1 MVSLRCN
8 ITASGLINTAEY
20 DVDEC
25 SSVPCQ
31 NGGTCV
37 DLVDG
42 FRCECT
48 PEWEGS
54 ACQFDA
60 DECQDS
66 PCINAYSCQNLVGD
80 YKCKCQKGWAGKNC
94 DHNINDCVGQCLHGG
109 TCIDLVNNYHCACQ
123 AGYTG
128 RHCDTDINECANNPC
143 MNQGECSDRVNG
155 YRCICAVGY
164 IGEQCEVKNDHCI
177 NNPCKNEAHCFNTQG
192 DYYCLCSEEWQ
203 GKNCST
209 KRQQCLHPPCEV
221 IDSCTVSAP
230 SGSAIMVPSG
240 ICGDHGMCVGLP
252 GGGFRCSCEAG
263 YTGQYCH
270 ENINDCKVNPCQNGG
285 TCVDK
290 VSSFQCICKE
300 GWEGEICATNK
311 DECIPNPC
319 RNNGSCLDGI
329 ADFVCSCR
337 DGWKGKTCNLKDS
350 HCDRSTCRN
359 GGTCQDLGD
368 TYVCLCL
375 PDWEGTTCHIVA
387 SYSLLNAELS
397 LAAAVGHFSGVVYSS
412 GAFRLQPS
420 PYREFRAPPGGRGC
434 NNVRQQECS
443 TNRISKMR
451 LTLFRARIGITEAW
465 SKLADLLRV
474 ALSISF
480 ISSRRVRKAFTSH
493 GPFHLGDSLA
503 EILSAAELRGKSRQN
518 TLLRKASLHL
528 SPYAELPGSPT
539 NGSTSQ
545 TANKG
550 WFSSLPKRR
559 EEGVHPVDSCTAEL
573 KATKS
578 HACKSNP
585 CQNGATCVNTGD
597 FYSCIC
603 KEGFE
608 GQHCQ
613 HDINDCNPLPC
624 FNGGKCIDGV
634 NWFLCEC
641 APGFTGPDC
650 RININEC
657 ASNPCG
663 YGSTCVDDIGQFQC
677 LCPKGRIGVRCEGVE
692 VMAYSPGTCFWNTQY
707 YSNNASWQYECN
719 MCSCEDSVVKCTKVW
734 CGLGNCL
741 GQDSIICQPNQ
752 VCVPSP
758 REACLAPPCVP
769 WGECR
774 DLQSGKRVGPPQLPS
789 LPSCWP
795 NQASLSLSCV
805 RLSLYVDR
813 NKLPPGVSIEG
824 LCDQLRIL
832 LALHQASLE
841 SDHQLVLLCDLKQ
854 GYNDTIEATLS
865 SLSQSTGLQE
875 NTAVTDGIKV
885 LGEAI
890 SRKQTNFPVF
900 TSSVVEVKVETAIAT
915 SREEKKKED
924 NGYFIALICI
934 ILVLVLG
941 AVVGSLY
948 YWHNVWRR
956 RIMLGSGAHL
966 GGSRAT
972 NCDDEKSNNLQ
983 NEENLRR
990 YVANPLKEESV
1001 PSLVSAKSSTSV
1013 ESISDCQPHRV
1024 SVVRPLSTDASSS
1037 TSTAEML
1044 EVIPDPDVVPV
1055 KPQATDLSRQ
1065 SSPRRNSQILLFKAQ
1080 SPDVRKNTAA
1090 FDDIGPHK
1098 DFAKRVIN
1106 LKVLPSVQR
1115 TFQPPCEVDRG
1126 GGDMLTV
1133 IV

>member
-1 MVSLRCN
+1 MV
-8 ITASGLINTAEY
+8 IVVIET
-20 DVDEC
+20 
-25 SSVPCQ
+25 VP
-31 NGGTCV
+31 
-37 DLVDG
+37 
-42 FRCECT
+42 
-48 PEWEGS
+48 
-54 ACQFDA
+54 
-60 DECQDS
+60 
-66 PCINAYSCQNLVGD
+66 
-80 YKCKCQKGWAGKNC
+80 
-94 DHNINDCVGQCLHGG
+94 
-109 TCIDLVNNYHCACQ
+109 
-123 AGYTG
+123 
-128 RHCDTDINECANNPC
+128 
-143 MNQGECSDRVNG
+143 
-155 YRCICAVGY
+155 
-164 IGEQCEVKNDHCI
+164 
-177 NNPCKNEAHCFNTQG
+177 
-192 DYYCLCSEEWQ
+192 
-203 GKNCST
+203 
-209 KRQQCLHPPCEV
+209 V

-230 SGSAIMVPSG
+230 LGSAIMVPSG

-270 ENINDCKVNPCQNGG
+270 E
-285 TCVDK
+285 
-290 VSSFQCICKE
+290 SE
-300 GWEGEICATNK
+300 YK

-350 HCDRSTCRN
+350 HCDWSTCRN

-375 PDWEGTTCHIVA
+375 PDWEGTTCHIA
-387 SYSLLNAELS
+387 
-397 LAAAVGHFSGVVYSS
+397 
-412 GAFRLQPS
+412 
-420 PYREFRAPPGGRGC
+420 
-434 NNVRQQECS
+434 
-443 TNRISKMR
+443 
-451 LTLFRARIGITEAW
+451 
-465 SKLADLLRV
+465 
-474 ALSISF
+474 
-480 ISSRRVRKAFTSH
+480 
-493 GPFHLGDSLA
+493 
-503 EILSAAELRGKSRQN
+503 
-518 TLLRKASLHL
+518 
-528 SPYAELPGSPT
+528 
-539 NGSTSQ
+539 
-545 TANKG
+545 
-550 WFSSLPKRR
+550 
-559 EEGVHPVDSCTAEL
+559 
-573 KATKS
+573 KS

-641 APGFTGPDC
+641 ASGFTGPDC

-719 MCSCEDSVVKCTKVW
+719 MCSCKDSVVKCTKVW

-813 NKLPPGVSIEG
+813 TKLPAGVSIEG
-824 LCDQLRIL
+824 LCDQLRVL
-832 LALHQASLE
+832 LALHQASSE

-854 GYNDTIEATLS
+854 GYNDTIEATLVSNWQS
-865 SLSQSTGLQE
+865 SLSQSTGLHE

-890 SRKQTNFPVF
+890 SRKQTNLPVF

-915 SREEKKKED
+915 SRDEKKKED

-934 ILVLVLG
+934 ILVLVVG
-941 AVVGSLY
+941 AAVGSLY

-956 RIMLGSGAHL
+956 RIMLESGAHL
-966 GGSRAT
+966 EGSRAT

-1013 ESISDCQPHRV
+1013 ESISDSQPHHV

-1037 TSTAEML
+1037 TSTAEMV
-1044 EVIPDPDVVPV
+1044 EMIPDPDVVPV
-1055 KPQATDLSRQ
+1055 KPQATDRSRQ
-1065 SSPRRNSQILLFKAQ
+1065 SSPCRNSQILLFKAQ

-1098 DFAKRVIN
+1098 DFAKRIIN

-1115 TFQPPCEVDRG
+1115 TFQSPCEVDRG

>member
-1 MVSLRCN
+1 M
-8 ITASGLINTAEY
+8 

-42 FRCECT
+42 FRCKCT

-300 GWEGEICATNK
+300 GWEGEICATNLKKDLFRGSGGRLENHFVKTTLSTPNRDSNLDLPIIVSLDYCESSTLGHVRRDLLWRREVPVKCKEVLYKAYIVPSVTYAAKTWKGNIRKTKKMEAMGMKFVRSMLAVTRRNKIEFIRERMRVQRVHEIVEEAKQNK

-375 PDWEGTTCHIVA
+375 PDWEGTTCHIA
-387 SYSLLNAELS
+387 KSY
-397 LAAAVGHFSGVVYSS
+397 
-412 GAFRLQPS
+412 
-420 PYREFRAPPGGRGC
+420 
-434 NNVRQQECS
+434 
-443 TNRISKMR
+443 
-451 LTLFRARIGITEAW
+451 
-465 SKLADLLRV
+465 
-474 ALSISF
+474 
-480 ISSRRVRKAFTSH
+480 
-493 GPFHLGDSLA
+493 
-503 EILSAAELRGKSRQN
+503 
-518 TLLRKASLHL
+518 
-528 SPYAELPGSPT
+528 
-539 NGSTSQ
+539 
-545 TANKG
+545 
-550 WFSSLPKRR
+550 
-559 EEGVHPVDSCTAEL
+559 
-573 KATKS
+573 
-578 HACKSNP
+578 ACKSNP

-854 GYNDTIEATLS
+854 GYNDTIEATLVSNWQS

-1055 KPQATDLSRQ
+1055 KPLATDLSRQ